1 MKALLK
7 AVQAALKAGMSGIR
21 KGDVFITPHEAFLPR
36 SQNMPCL
43 GIKDGGVSRR
53 ELTGGAVE
61 ENLEVVVI
69 VFTSLRKEHEAV
81 ILGDSKEKGVL
92 DLADAVRG
100 ILDRNLLDLPGMEYA
115 WCAQESGSEMF
126 EDESRAIQR
135 KLLAFQY
142 TREVA

>member
-7 AVQAALKAGMSGIR
+7 AVQAALRAGMSEIR
-21 KGDVFITPHEAFLPR
+21 AGDVFITPHEAFLPKGM
-36 SQNMPCL
+36 SMPCL

-53 ELTGGAVE
+53 ELTGGAVGE
-61 ENLEVVVI
+61 VLEVVVI
-69 VFTSLRKEHEAV
+69 VFTSLRKDHEAV

-92 DLADAVRG
+92 DLADEVRG
-100 ILDRNLLDLPGMEYA
+100 ILDRNLLGLPGMEYA
-115 WCAQESGSEMF
+115 WCAQDQASEMF

-142 TREVA
+142 EREVA